1 MDLYDE
7 LTDNFI
13 RFPTKTKPVH
23 LFNKN
28 DFIYITT
35 SQGGVFVLN
44 KKDRQTRTYSFD
56 PLDPLS
62 ISSSRFSSKQTN
74 PIAISDETMWLGTT
88 NGLNKINLKTQT
100 SKRFYSE
107 KTEFVEN
114 DTINAVQNVK
124 EGLLIG
130 TSKGVVL
137 YNDKTNK
144 SKKISNR
151 QTNNIK
157 R

>member
-1 MDLYDE
+1 
-7 LTDNFI
+7 
-13 RFPTKTKPVH
+13 
-23 LFNKN
+23 
-28 DFIYITT
+28 
-35 SQGGVFVLN
+35 
-44 KKDRQTRTYSFD
+44 
-56 PLDPLS
+56 
-62 ISSSRFSSKQTN
+62 
-74 PIAISDETMWLGTT
+74 MWLGTT

-151 QTNNIK
+151 QTNNIERTGQGEHILFLGNK
-157 R
+157 TTIVLDLSLIHI